1 MRESGP
7 FIIVSNLPVSG
18 QAVESE
24 KPLARTLRP
33 GLCPSQHLTSN
44 ASPGKVRSYCEL
56 VNIARVRRPLSPKRR
71 ITPLENKRPCRRIVN
86 ERNIDLPVRD
96 LSEKGLTGESSRLP
110 NARNLTL
117 LKPSGCLIEN
127 SEHNVNIMKT
137 RLSDFQVGGSHGY
150 LPGFFPAASWIFLLF
165 PVFSMPIPRKR
176 PRNSLDRYSRV
187 LIWAG
192 AFFTLTSAISSQS
205 RKRSIVHSM
214 PRSKRLVQIAFNL
227 REPSPRG
234 FKSSRL
240 SLHRPVFP

>member
-24 KPLARTLRP
+24 KPLAPTLRP
-33 GLCPSQHLTSN
+33 GLCPSQHLPSN

-56 VNIARVRRPLSPKRR
+56 VNVARVRRPLSPKRR
-71 ITPLENKRPCRRIVN
+71 ITPLENKRPCCRIVN
-86 ERNIDLPVRD
+86 ERNIDFPVRD
-96 LSEKGLTGESSRLP
+96 LSEKGLTGEASRFP

-137 RLSDFQVGGSHGY
+137 RLSDFQVGKSHGY

-165 PVFSMPIPRKR
+165 PVFAMLIPRTWLIT
-176 PRNSLDRYSRV
+176 SIDRYAS
-187 LIWAG
+187 
-192 AFFTLTSAISSQS
+192 
-205 RKRSIVHSM
+205 
-214 PRSKRLVQIAFNL
+214 
-227 REPSPRG
+227 
-234 FKSSRL
+234 
-240 SLHRPVFP
+240 VFMC